1 VSKADRKKERIMLN
15 LKAVLID
22 INGTV
27 LIGSKLIPHS
37 LSAIAK

>member
-1 VSKADRKKERIMLN
+1 VSKADRKKERIMSN

-27 LIGSKLIPHS
+27 LTGSKLIPHA